1 MTDNTVL
8 SPNSA
13 IDSSIKQML
22 PSFSDTSQRR
32 IRKAI
37 LDAKRAAEKH
47 RDENT
52 DAEARHAFRELIPA
66 YVLNQKGFTLEYH
79 QPIHGKTPDW
89 LDSGSRLMV
98 ESYTY
103 ERGGRLAFA
112 ERVSSVAA
120 EKCLKYKDI
129 LVANHLRFVLT
140 VYIDFES
147 GADLEDCLEA
157 SETFRSLLGDLGSL
171 FAIVFFS
178 ETYFIGRTQKYRF
191 ISHHR
196 ASLVADLPNWPFP
209 PDGLD
214 IAVGT

>member
-8 SPNSA
+8 SPNLA

-37 LDAKRAAEKH
+37 LDAKRAAEEH

-52 DAEARHAFRELIPA
+52 GAEARHVFRELIPA
-66 YVLNQKGFTLEYH
+66 YVLNQKGFALEYH
-79 QPIHGKTPDW
+79 QPIRGKTPDW
-89 LDSGSRLMV
+89 LDSDSRLMV

-103 ERGGRLAFA
+103 ERGGRSALP
-112 ERVSSVAA
+112 ERVSSLAA

-129 LVANHLRFVLT
+129 LVANYLYFVLA
-140 VYIDFES
+140 VCIDFES

-157 SETFRSLLGDLGSL
+157 SETFRSLLGGLGSL
-171 FAIVFFS
+171 SAIVFFS
-178 ETYFIGRTQKYRF
+178 ETYFIGKTQKYRF
-191 ISHHR
+191 ISHHG
-196 ASLVADLPNWPFP
+196 ASLVAALPNWPFS

-214 IAVGT
+214 IALGT